1 MINSLFD
8 FQCSLA
14 RSERQ
19 VPSKTLTFSYVYNL
33 ITCGIKC
40 TSAVITT
47 VAIKLTIVTLTVGGV
62 TVFITTLSINVT
74 ATSKLNI

>member
-19 VPSKTLTFSYVYNL
+19 ALKTLTFSYVYNL

>member
-1 MINSLFD
+1 MINSLFH

-19 VPSKTLTFSYVYNL
+19 ALKTLTFSYVYNL
-33 ITCGIKC
+33 IICGGSC
-40 TSAVITT
+40 TSAVILK
-47 VAIKLTIVTLTVGGV
+47 VAITLTNITLTVGS
-62 TVFITTLSINVT
+62 TTITITTLSITVT

>member
-1 MINSLFD
+1 MINSLFH

-19 VPSKTLTFSYVYNL
+19 ALKTLTFSYVYNL